1 MSRKTFLNIL
11 ENVFAPSVNQAMR
24 LDLLGAEKETTTL
37 AAETTVNMDFTKSKF
52 HELQLNTENIT
63 LNAVVAADKDSLKA
77 GELVFFKII
86 QDNAAART
94 VTWGSNII
102 NAAALAVT
110 ASADAVD
117 VFWGIFDGTS
127 LIIGALAQ
135 DVS

>member
-1 MSRKTFLNIL
+1 MSRKSFMNIL
-11 ENVFAPSVNQAMR
+11 ENFFPPTINQAMR
-24 LDLLGAEKETTTL
+24 QDLVGAEKETTTL

-52 HELQLNTENIT
+52 HELQLNTQNIT
-63 LNAVVAADKDSLKA
+63 LNAVIADDKNSLKA

-86 QDNAAART
+86 QDDAAART

-110 ASADAVD
+110 ASVDAVD
-117 VFWGIFDGTS
+117 VFWGIFDGTN
-127 LIIGALAQ
+127 IVIGALAQ